1 MWLLIDF
8 IDKIILAEGSK
19 KAAEL
24 QSEGEKI
31 KMTNESEGTLIKI
44 RNESEARKSQ
54 LVLEGML
61 VYMYVHVV

>member
-8 IDKIILAEGSK
+8 VVKFVAEGSK

-54 LVLEGML
+54 LVLEGIL
-61 VYMYVHVV
+61 VNIYICI